1 MHYSDL
7 ITLAE
12 TLGSFLGKSE
22 ATISNYCAGHARF
35 FSRLRD
41 GKGCTVATFHAVS
54 QWFSDQWP
62 EDLEWPAEIPR
73 PRPSSPEEAA

>member
-1 MHYSDL
+1 MYFYIDLAVHNAKSANMHYSDL

-41 GKGCTVATFHAVS
+41 GKGCTVATFSAM
-54 QWFSDQWP
+54 
-62 EDLEWPAEIPR
+62 
-73 PRPSSPEEAA
+73 SSWSLTF